1 MTKKRITP
9 YIYSIVLCAI
19 MSFAPHMAKG
29 QTWDFTSV
37 TDADKTAL
45 SADTENWYDDTS
57 KGRYNSQ
64 KALETAPLTANG
76 TEISF
81 AKGLKFTAGAA
92 SSNTNGKIRVNYK
105 DGRLGI
111 NGVATITIPS
121 LKAGQTVKVKC
132 KTSSKSTARGF
143 NVTNLSPKSG
153 YFNTTTTDTQENEG
167 TVEADGDVTLTS
179 TGGLYVY
186 SISAGFDSGS
196 GSDSGSSGSDDGHS
210 AKLNLTQPQARLIAT
225 DGTVAY
231 YNTANLAGIDF
242 DKTSGTVTVREQSGE
257 WQDAYTSTISN
268 ITFARPTD
276 TEPSGSISNNGV
288 QITEAKGW
296 NEAVCVKW
304 NLLDGADNYNVYV
317 KGGQYADYTL
327 ADKELVRNYGTYA
340 RADVPGLKAGSYSV
354 KVVPVSGGAELS
366 DKASTAEGLDVRA
379 YDRSGFAHHNYQG
392 VGAYNDDG
400 TLKTDARVIYVTKA
414 TAKTVSLPVLNGKT
428 ETTLTGLQ
436 AIINGYQK
444 GLETRPLDV
453 RIIGTVSADDMDY
466 FGSKAEGLQ
475 VKGKNNNVSMNIT
488 IEGIGDD
495 AAIHGFGLLLRNAL
509 SVELRN
515 FAIMMCMDDAVS
527 LDTDN
532 KNCWIHHLDL
542 FYGKTGG
549 DSDQAKGDGTI
560 DVKSDSRYIT
570 IAYNHFFDCGKTS
583 LCGMTSE
590 SGPNYIDYH
599 HNWFDHSD
607 SRHPRVR
614 TMTVHVWNN
623 YYDGCAKYGVG
634 ATMGSSVFVES
645 NFFRTTKDPML
656 ISKQGTDAK
665 GDGTFSGENGG
676 MIKSFGNV
684 YAEKGASSNYTA
696 ITHKKSATGFDCYE
710 AAQRDEQV
718 PNTYKTLV
726 GGTTYNNFDTDA
738 TLMYSYTP
746 SAAIDVPA
754 LVTGYWGAGRLDKGD
769 FKWTFDNAT
778 EDTDYN
784 VNTKLKEAVS
794 GYTSTLVGW
803 F

>member
-167 TVEADGDVTLTS
+167 TVEADGEVTLTS

-186 SISAGFDSGS
+186 YISAGSGSDS

-242 DKTSGTVTVREQSGE
+242 DKTSGTVTVKEQSGE